1 MPDLKDIKDIVDSRI
16 KLWGWFTLC
25 TVIILAVG
33 LYFFQVVNTDK
44 YVSLATRN
52 RLRFI
57 RFPPARGEI
66 FDRNGAA
73 LALNETTFNIMGYP
87 MDMTKDDIL
96 DKFAGIL
103 FKQGIDTTSADLLDN
118 IRRQQM
124 VPYRV
129 VTVASNLA
137 MTQMAEIVSDPDFM
151 PQLFPMPVWRRIYP
165 AGNLASLIT
174 GYVGEISE
182 NELRQN
188 GDKGYLGGD
197 IIGKNGVEKSY
208 EDILRGIHG
217 QEAIEVDARGRRIKS
232 IETKNAVPGRKI
244 NLTLDLAAQIE
255 AFRLLDE
262 EGYRGAIVV
271 MDVRDGAIIVMAS
284 SPSFDNNPLAW
295 GISSQEWN
303 ALIKNPHT
311 PMLNRAISGSYPP
324 ASTFKALIGLAALS
338 EQKVTPKTTI
348 HCPGSY
354 TVGGRTFRCWNHGG
368 HGSVNMLSAL
378 QHSCDVYFY
387 QVGMRLGID
396 NILKWTKIFG
406 LGAASGLDMPGEA
419 PGNTAGRD
427 WKRNRYNQP
436 WYPGD
441 TVNYSIGQGY
451 ITTTP
456 LQNALLYATIANGG
470 HLVTPYIVDG
480 HSKPPVNLNLNK
492 DHLALIQ
499 RGLFTVVRSGTG
511 SRAGAY
517 GLEIAGKTGTAEI
530 HNRKDNALFVAYAPA
545 KQPVYT
551 VSVMIEEVGSGGGRV
566 AAPIAGQILAYLLN
580 K

>member
-1 MPDLKDIKDIVDSRI
+1 MPDLKDIVDQRL
-16 KLWGWFTLC
+16 KFWHWFILC
-25 TVIILAVG
+25 TVIFLVAG
-33 LYFFQVVNTDK
+33 LYFFQVVHTDK
-44 YVSLATRN
+44 YVSLAARN

-87 MDMTKDDIL
+87 LDLMKGDIL
-96 DKFAGIL
+96 EKFAVIL
-103 FKQGIDTTSADLLDN
+103 SKQGINTTSVDLLGN
-118 IRRQQM
+118 IKRQQM

-129 VTVASNLA
+129 VTVAANLA
-137 MTQMAEIVSDPDFM
+137 MTQMAEIVSDPGFM

-165 AGNLASLIT
+165 AGALASLIT

-182 NELRQN
+182 YELRQN
-188 GDKGYLGGD
+188 SGKSYLGGD

-208 EDILRGIHG
+208 EDILRGFPG
-217 QEAIEVDARGRRIKS
+217 QEAIEVDARGRRIGS
-232 IETKNAVPGRKI
+232 LEIKNAYPGKKI

-262 EGYRGAIVV
+262 KGHRGAIVV

-303 ALIKNPHT
+303 ALMNNPYK
-311 PMLNRAISGSYPP
+311 PMLNRAISGTYPP
-324 ASTFKALIGLAALS
+324 ASTFKVLVALAALS
-338 EQKVTPKTTI
+338 EQKITPQTTFN
-348 HCPGSY
+348 CTGSY
-354 TVGGRTFRCWNHGG
+354 NVAGRAFRCWRRSG
-368 HGSVNMLSAL
+368 HGTVNLTSAL

-387 QVGMRLGID
+387 QVGLRLGID
-396 NILKWTKIFG
+396 AILKWANLLG
-406 LGAASGLDMPGEA
+406 LGTVSGLDMPSEA
-419 PGNTAGRD
+419 SGNTAGKE
-427 WKRNRYNQP
+427 WKRNRFKQS

-451 ITTTP
+451 LTTTP
-456 LQNALLYATIANGG
+456 LQLAMLYAAIANGG
-470 HLVTPYIVDG
+470 NLVTPYIVNG
-480 HSKPPVNLNLNK
+480 SSKPAINLNLNK
-492 DHLALIQ
+492 DHLDLIHK
-499 RGLFTVVRSGTG
+499 GLVAAIRSGTG
-511 SRAGAY
+511 SRAGVY
-517 GLEIAGKTGTAEI
+517 GLEIAGKTGTAEVY
-530 HNRKDNALFVAYAPA
+530 NKEDNALCVAYAPL
-545 KQPVYT
+545 KQPVY
-551 VSVMIEEVGSGGGRV
+551 VASIIIEESGIGGGRA